1 MKSIKALL
9 VVTALSISS
18 LAMAEGGAD
27 RTFARMEQA
36 RQTSLEAYRVAQQ
49 QKVEGSCS
57 QQSNRASRAHQLLK
71 SSTLQ
76 KCNHPDGW
84 DMAISYCS
92 SSVRLVQCTDVES

>member
-36 RQTSLEAYRVAQQ
+36 PGVRIVVA
-49 QKVEGSCS
+49 
-57 QQSNRASRAHQLLK
+57 
-71 SSTLQ
+71 
-76 KCNHPDGW
+76 
-84 DMAISYCS
+84 
-92 SSVRLVQCTDVES
+92 

>member
-1 MKSIKALL
+1 MKSIKAQL

-49 QKVEGSCS
+49 QKVEAPV
-57 QQSNRASRAHQLLK
+57 ASSPTEQAEH
-71 SSTLQ
+71 TN
-76 KCNHPDGW
+76 C
-84 DMAISYCS
+84 
-92 SSVRLVQCTDVES
+92 

>member
-49 QKVEGSCS
+49 QKVELLLFPPTHGSLCERS
-57 QQSNRASRAHQLLK
+57 GFARA
-71 SSTLQ
+71 
-76 KCNHPDGW
+76 
-84 DMAISYCS
+84 
-92 SSVRLVQCTDVES
+92 

>member
-27 RTFARMEQA
+27 RTFAEQA

-49 QKVEGSCS
+49 QKVEAPV
-57 QQSNRASRAHQLLK
+57 ASSPTEQAEH
-71 SSTLQ
+71 TN
-76 KCNHPDGW
+76 C
-84 DMAISYCS
+84 
-92 SSVRLVQCTDVES
+92 

>member
-49 QKVEGSCS
+49 KVEAPV
-57 QQSNRASRAHQLLK
+57 ASSPTEQAEH
-71 SSTLQ
+71 TN
-76 KCNHPDGW
+76 C
-84 DMAISYCS
+84 
-92 SSVRLVQCTDVES
+92 

>member
-49 QKVEGSCS
+49 QKVE
-57 QQSNRASRAHQLLK
+57 A
-71 SSTLQ
+71 
-76 KCNHPDGW
+76 
-84 DMAISYCS
+84 
-92 SSVRLVQCTDVES
+92 

>member
-49 QKVEGSCS
+49 QKVEAPV
-57 QQSNRASRAHQLLK
+57 AS
-71 SSTLQ
+71 SPTE
-76 KCNHPDGW
+76 
-84 DMAISYCS
+84 M
-92 SSVRLVQCTDVES
+92 